1 MFKKLIPTILLGIIL
16 FQIVGFTIYFN
27 IEKAAIKKQLK
38 TYIKEGVPKT
48 QLKRFEFTPQEFS
61 KLLFTKKKKE
71 FKIKDSYFDIVY
83 SKKLPNGNIFLECV
97 DDKQETILF
106 KNLAENVNYN
116 LSDQKPNS
124 PLKIV
129 FSILQL
135 PFIESQ
141 TSYEIEIN
149 FISDKQK
156 DFFYYLENKSL
167 TKFQVQTPPPN
178 FITLC

>member
-1 MFKKLIPTILLGIIL
+1 MLKKLIPTILLGIFL

-27 IEKAAIKKQLK
+27 IEKSAIKKQLK

-48 QLKRFEFTPQEFS
+48 QLKKFEFTPKQYS
-61 KLLFTKKKKE
+61 NLLFTKKKE
-71 FKIKDSYFDIVY
+71 FKIKENYFDIVY
-83 SKKLPNGNIFLECV
+83 SKKLPNGNLFLECV
-97 DDKQETILF
+97 NDKQETILF
-106 KNLAENVNYN
+106 KNLAENVNFN

-149 FISDKQK
+149 LISDIQK
-156 DFFYYLENKSL
+156 DFFIYLENKSQ
-167 TKFQVQTPPPN
+167 TEFQVQTPPPN
-178 FITLC
+178 FISFC